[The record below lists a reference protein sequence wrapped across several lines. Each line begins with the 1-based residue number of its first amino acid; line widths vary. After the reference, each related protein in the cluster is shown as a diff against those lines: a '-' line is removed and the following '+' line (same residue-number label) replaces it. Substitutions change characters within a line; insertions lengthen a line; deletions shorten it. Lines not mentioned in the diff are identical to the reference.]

1 MTSFWYRPLSGL
13 TRRRFDVEVGGRRLG
28 AAWLAPAGADP
39 AAPPLVLLHEG
50 LGSMGQWRGRGVDV
64 PAALAAATRRRSLIY
79 DRLGFGC
86 SDPLPAPRRRGYHG
100 DEAWATLPR
109 LLDRCAIDR
118 AVLLGHSDG
127 ATIALLFA
135 ARFPERCAGLVL
147 AAPHVVLERRTLA
160 GIADTR
166 RAFHAPNGRLR
177 ASLVG
182 HHGDKADML
191 FANWA
196 DLWLNPAFADFDIR
210 GHLPD
215 VRCPVLALQGD
226 RDEFATAAQ
235 LEAISAGVSGP
246 CETWI
251 VPDCR
256 HVPHFQATEA
266 VLDRIAAFVD
276 RTAASDAAEP
286 RTGPEP
292 GQDRVGKP
300 SGGI

>member
-1 MTSFWYRPLSGL
+1 MTSFWYRPLPDII
-13 TRRRFDVEVGGRRLG
+13 RRRLDVEIDGGRLG
-28 AAWLAPAGADP
+28 AAWVEPGGADP

-50 LGSMGQWRGRGVDV
+50 LGSMSQWCGRGVDV

-86 SDPLPAPRRRGYHG
+86 SDPLPAPRCRGYHG
-100 DEAWATLPR
+100 NEAWATLPR
-109 LLDRCAIDR
+109 LLDHCAIGR

-135 ARFPERCAGLVL
+135 ARLPERCAALVL
-147 AAPHVVLERRTLA
+147 EAPHVVLEHRTLA
-160 GIADTR
+160 GIAETR
-166 RAFHAPNGRLR
+166 RAFHAPNSRLR
-177 ASLVG
+177 ASLAG
-182 HHGDKADML
+182 HHGDKTDML

-196 DLWLNPAFADFDIR
+196 DLWLDPAFADFDIR
-210 GHLPD
+210 HHLPD

-226 RDEFATAAQ
+226 RDEFATAGQ

-251 VPDCR
+251 VPGCR
-256 HVPHFQATEA
+256 HVPHFQAAEA

-276 RTAASDAAEP
+276 RTAASNAAA
-286 RTGPEP
+286 
-292 GQDRVGKP
+292 P
-300 SGGI
+300 SGGPVSGDAAVDTPSDAT